1 MPGVEYRQAQT
12 AISAHFIQVE
22 NNFSLTYPTPVLGKP
37 WSIPLEFPF
46 YQWTTVV
53 VSNITGFTITKAGR
67 AVSIACFY
75 LCLPAVFLLLK
86 RWKVDRGWRW
96 LVLAVVVT
104 CPFYIFYGRAVLIET
119 MALMFAL
126 WFWVGF
132 ERAVSLRSFAWLMVA
147 VIAGSG
153 AGLVKVTTF
162 LLYLIPAGVWA
173 AKRLWMSR
181 KDKLWLVEARWILAA
196 VALPFTATLWWLK
209 FANETKAFNP
219 MAYFLDSEKLS
230 DFTIGTNVTRF
241 SFELWQSKWLTTIN
255 DLTAPQI
262 LFSGLI
268 LTLLVGRRRW
278 REIGFCVGLF
288 AIALLMFPVLYA
300 YHDYYFGAN
309 TVMLLIA
316 LGLSLVALAESNYSR
331 GLVAIMSVLAIGG
344 QVYGYMDRYYP
355 VQSGISYGGNGLS
368 ESVRNLTHPDE
379 YVIVTGHDWNSMLP
393 YYSRRRALMIRDGEE
408 ANLARLDAA
417 FAELADE
424 KLGALVIKGNW
435 EKYSELIARAEKL
448 GLGSTPFY
456 LWQDT
461 AVFLP
466 QYRLKESF
474 RLIEE
479 ITFDKVIFGPGVE
492 TLRSKLAGDWF
503 NLADLR
509 RNQRKAFVGMSP

>member
-1 MPGVEYRQAQT
+1 MDPTLPRRAPSRLESRLAMLLFLVCLGYNFWGVLVGWQSKNMPGVEYRQAQT

-209 FANETKAFNP
+209 FANATKAFNQ
-219 MAYFLDSEKLS
+219 MAYFINSEKLS
-230 DFTIGTNVTRF
+230 DFTIGTNVTSF

-262 LFSGLI
+262 LFSGLL
-268 LTLLVGRRRW
+268 LTLLVGRRRL
-278 REIGFCVGLF
+278 REIGFCV
-288 AIALLMFPVLYA
+288 
-300 YHDYYFGAN
+300 
-309 TVMLLIA
+309 
-316 LGLSLVALAESNYSR
+316 
-331 GLVAIMSVLAIGG
+331 
-344 QVYGYMDRYYP
+344 
-355 VQSGISYGGNGLS
+355 
-368 ESVRNLTHPDE
+368 
-379 YVIVTGHDWNSMLP
+379 
-393 YYSRRRALMIRDGEE
+393 
-408 ANLARLDAA
+408 
-417 FAELADE
+417 
-424 KLGALVIKGNW
+424 
-435 EKYSELIARAEKL
+435 
-448 GLGSTPFY
+448 
-456 LWQDT
+456 
-461 AVFLP
+461 
-466 QYRLKESF
+466 
-474 RLIEE
+474 
-479 ITFDKVIFGPGVE
+479 
-492 TLRSKLAGDWF
+492 
-503 NLADLR
+503 
-509 RNQRKAFVGMSP
+509 